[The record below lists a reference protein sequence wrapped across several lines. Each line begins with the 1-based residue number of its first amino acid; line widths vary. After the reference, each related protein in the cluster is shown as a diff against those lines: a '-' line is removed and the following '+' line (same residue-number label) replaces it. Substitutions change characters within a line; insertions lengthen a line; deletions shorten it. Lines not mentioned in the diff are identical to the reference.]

1 MYELLNGM
9 CIILIKIYVLNGDDK
24 NLATRYKLIDRGYV
38 VARIILSNG
47 NKKIINWFIPHLVM
61 SIFQQV
67 IDRFGMYANIY
78 LLRVMIFFMIFI
90 P

>member
-47 NKKIINWFIPHLVM
+47 NKKTLIGLFHI
-61 SIFQQV
+61 SCCQ
-67 IDRFGMYANIY
+67 
-78 LLRVMIFFMIFI
+78 FFNK
-90 P
+90 

>member
-47 NKKIINWFIPHLVM
+47 NKKNH
-61 SIFQQV
+61 
-67 IDRFGMYANIY
+67 
-78 LLRVMIFFMIFI
+78 
-90 P
+90 